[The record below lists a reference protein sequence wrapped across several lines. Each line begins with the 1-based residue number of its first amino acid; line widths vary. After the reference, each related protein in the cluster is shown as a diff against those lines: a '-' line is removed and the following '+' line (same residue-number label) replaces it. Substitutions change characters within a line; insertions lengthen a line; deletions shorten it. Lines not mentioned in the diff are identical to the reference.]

1 MIQEKEIKVR
11 FFYLVWIGFII
22 STVVFILIT
31 TVFIKLNARRDNSD
45 QMSTGETIYRQLE
58 YVLTIV
64 ASQGNQSI
72 NINFTRINYF

>member
-11 FFYLVWIGFII
+11 FFDLVWIGFII

-45 QMSTGETIYRQLE
+45 QMSTRETTYRQLE

-64 ASQGNQSI
+64 ASQGNQS
-72 NINFTRINYF
+72 NQY